1 MTMAQG
7 NSRAFLKGEGTAKG
21 GILRSQSRRWVEQ
34 PGHAS
39 GSSHRLNT
47 FFPQCSKQ
55 RIWPLLLLLLAVLL
69 SSPGERVKW
78 CSALFHSLVA
88 TLVLTG
94 NEAHQMKLKI

>member
-1 MTMAQG
+1 MAQG

-55 RIWPLLLLLLAVLL
+55 RIWPLLLLLLLLAVLL
-69 SSPGERVKW
+69 SSPAGK
-78 CSALFHSLVA
+78 
-88 TLVLTG
+88 G
-94 NEAHQMKLKI
+94 